1 MSVQTTSA
9 YRIERIPAD
18 EEHLEQYR
26 RCFVKH
32 GFDRDQANLQWLHQ
46 QNQVHE
52 NMIYYAWSGSDIGAI
67 YTALPVYFRINGERV
82 KALQSIDTITD
93 ENHRGKG
100 LFTLL
105 ANQLYADA
113 PKENYAL
120 VYGFPN
126 DQSAPGFFKKLKWVS
141 FGEAPFLI
149 KPIRWNYLLKKI
161 LFRKKHTDF
170 SSRSHV
176 FDAPATIPVTPTRE
190 IRAMADFGSDYN
202 RIWETVAKTIRVS
215 ADRNADY
222 MNWRYVQKPGE
233 HYYRY
238 GLYEN
243 DHLQGVI
250 VFSIKFK
257 HDGCVAYI
265 MDLIFDPAVSDAGKW
280 LLNASARLF
289 RREKVDVVLTWCLP
303 HSFNYPAYRQSG
315 YYPMPEKVRPQK
327 LYLGVRSFREAQQDL
342 LSQPANWYISYSDSD
357 TA

>member
-1 MSVQTTSA
+1 MSEQKESA

-18 EEHLEQYR
+18 EAHLEQYR

-32 GFDRDQANLQWLHQ
+32 GFDRDQANLYWLHR
-46 QNQVHE
+46 QNQVQE
-52 NMIYYAWSGSDIGAI
+52 NMIYYAWSGSEIGAI
-67 YTALPVYFRINGERV
+67 YTALPVYFRINGQRV

-113 PKENYAL
+113 PTEQYAL

-126 DQSAPGFFKKLKWVS
+126 DQSAPGFFKKLQWVS

-149 KPIRWNYLLKKI
+149 KPLRWTYLLKKA
-161 LFRKKHTDF
+161 LLRKKHTDF
-170 SSRSHV
+170 SSRSHH
-176 FDAPATIPVTPTRE
+176 FEAPAQIAVSNQRA
-190 IRAMADFGSDYN
+190 IRAIDQFGADYN
-202 RIWETVAKTIRVS
+202 RIWELASKTIRVS
-215 ADRNADY
+215 ADRDAAY
-222 MNWRYVQKPGE
+222 MNWRYVNKPGE

-243 DHLQGVI
+243 ETLQGIV

-257 HDGCVAYI
+257 HDGCIAYI
-265 MDLIFDPAVSDAGKW
+265 MDLIFDPAIPNAGKI
-280 LLNASARLF
+280 LLNACTRIF
-289 RREKVDVVLTWCLP
+289 RKEKVDVVLTWCLP
-303 HSFNYPAYRQSG
+303 GSFNYRAYRQSG
-315 YYPMPEKVRPQK
+315 YYPMPEKLRPQK
-327 LYLGVRSFREAQQDL
+327 LYLGVRSFLAAQKELLRE
-342 LSQPANWYISYSDSD
+342 PANWYISYSDSD